1 MKIYRKKA
9 TACKWF
15 VCLLS
20 PWRHSPLAVLLPVL
34 GIAASGTCAAFAEF
48 GILGVF
54 EPEVAAQPLRGQG
67 DRPSAESPRADSPST
82 AEGNSLPDG
91 IYLYGESPQPEQIQ
105 KTYLVFE
112 VRRGLTVGAIY
123 MPSSS
128 FDCFYGNADMQQL
141 KLTIVNSYE
150 QTSYNFSIPLK
161 EFHAIASVSDNDSRI
176 LRLCK
181 DSYQELI
188 WGK

>member
-1 MKIYRKKA
+1 MKTYRKKA
-9 TACKWF
+9 R
-15 VCLLS
+15 LS
-20 PWRHSPLAVLLPVL
+20 LWRHSSLAVLLPAL
-34 GIAASGTCAAFAEF
+34 GIAATGTCAAFADP

-54 EPEVAAQPLRGQG
+54 EPEVAAPPLRGQG
-67 DRPSAESPRADSPST
+67 DRRPVESPRADSPST
-82 AEGNSLPDG
+82 ADGNSLPDG
-91 IYLYGESPQPEQIQ
+91 VYLYGESPEPEQIQ

-128 FDCFYGNADMQQL
+128 FDCFYGNAGTQQL

-150 QTSYNFSIPLK
+150 QNSYNFSIPLK
-161 EFHAIASVSDNDSRI
+161 EFHAIASVSSNDSRI
-176 LRLCK
+176 LGVCK
-181 DSYQELI
+181 DSYQERI

>member
-1 MKIYRKKA
+1 MKLYRKKA
-9 TACKWF
+9 MAYKWF

-34 GIAASGTCAAFAEF
+34 GIAAGGTCAAFADP
-48 GILGVF
+48 GIRGVF
-54 EPEVAAQPLRGQG
+54 EPDVAAPSLRGQG
-67 DRPSAESPRADSPST
+67 ANPGAEFLRAEDSSP
-82 AEGNSLPDG
+82 AEGNPLPDG

-128 FDCFYGNADMQQL
+128 FDCFYGNAGAQQL

-150 QTSYNFSIPLK
+150 KNSYNFSIPLK

-176 LRLCK
+176 LGMCK
-181 DSYQELI
+181 DSYQELV